1 MARRRRAALPGRA
14 RRASAVRPFGARQI
28 LHRNSE
34 SRHRRPLRRRSA
46 IGLDFPGDDD
56 SGLHQS
62 VPTTCSLEA
71 DVNPSRDAPQ
81 ILVLPPAL
89 VGGTMIIGLVLHYF
103 VWNVEILPTTP
114 ARVLGVIV
122 FVASGLLAHFAHR
135 AMDRVGTNV
144 FPTQPTLA
152 IGTDCPYRFT
162 RNPLY
167 IAAIGVYIG
176 TTLWVDS
183 VVMLLLFL
191 PMVVILHWGIV
202 LREEEYLT
210 AKFPEAY
217 GAYRAKVR
225 RWI

>member
-1 MARRRRAALPGRA
+1 
-14 RRASAVRPFGARQI
+14 
-28 LHRNSE
+28 
-34 SRHRRPLRRRSA
+34 
-46 IGLDFPGDDD
+46 
-56 SGLHQS
+56 
-62 VPTTCSLEA
+62 
-71 DVNPSRDAPQ
+71 VNRFRDAPQ
-81 ILVLPPAL
+81 ILVLPPVL
-89 VGGTMIIGLVLHYF
+89 VGGTMIIGLVVHYF

-114 ARVLGVIV
+114 ARVLGFTV

-152 IGTDCPYRFT
+152 IATDGPYRFT